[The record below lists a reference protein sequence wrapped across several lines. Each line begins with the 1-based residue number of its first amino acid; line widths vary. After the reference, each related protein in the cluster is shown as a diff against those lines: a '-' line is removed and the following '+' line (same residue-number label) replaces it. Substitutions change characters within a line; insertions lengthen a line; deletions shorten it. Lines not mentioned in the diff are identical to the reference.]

1 MAIVKMD
8 KFNLLSFDSDREKLL
23 DTLQSFNYVHFND
36 LILDD
41 DKSYL
46 SELKN
51 NEKLAQIDQQ
61 INQVDY
67 VISLIRDYNKD
78 SKDKL
83 DNKVTDL
90 SLEELN
96 KRGYNF
102 GFDLI
107 YDKLRELVSNREK
120 LVGKRDNLTNTYN
133 ELSPWKEK

>member
-51 NEKLAQIDQQ
+51 NEKLAKIDQK
-61 INQVDY
+61 NQPSRLCY
-67 VISLIRDYNKD
+67 LAN
-78 SKDKL
+78 
-83 DNKVTDL
+83 
-90 SLEELN
+90 
-96 KRGYNF
+96 
-102 GFDLI
+102 
-107 YDKLRELVSNREK
+107 
-120 LVGKRDNLTNTYN
+120 
-133 ELSPWKEK
+133 